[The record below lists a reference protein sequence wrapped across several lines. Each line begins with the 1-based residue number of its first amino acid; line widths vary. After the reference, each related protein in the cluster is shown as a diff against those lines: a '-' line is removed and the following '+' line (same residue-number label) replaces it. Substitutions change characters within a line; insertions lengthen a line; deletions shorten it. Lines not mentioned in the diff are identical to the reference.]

1 VKFPAHEKNAD
12 IRVSKVFYMKNWSG
26 KKKEK
31 HLPGSARNPA
41 VSSFLFLAPDFLLK

>member
-26 KKKEK
+26 KKKREAFAWLSQEPGGVFFSIFGAR
-31 HLPGSARNPA
+31 LP
-41 VSSFLFLAPDFLLK
+41 F